1 MAAAFAELLGPFSD
15 SPTLILL
22 VISAIIFICGMVME
36 EVSVLMLL
44 TPIIVP
50 VALAAG
56 VDPVHLGLI
65 FTLNITIAMI
75 TPPMGACLFIVA
87 AVSKL
92 NIMEMFKGIWPFV
105 LTALGVLYLLIL
117 FPSLTLWLP
126 RLLS

>member
-1 MAAAFAELLGPFSD
+1 M
-15 SPTLILL
+15 LL
-22 VISAIIFICGMVME
+22 VISMIIFICGMVME

-44 TPIIVP
+44 TPIIAP

-75 TPPMGACLFIVA
+75 TPPMGSCLFIVA
-87 AVSKL
+87 TISKL
-92 NIMEMFKGIWPFV
+92 SITEMFKGIWPFIAV
-105 LTALGVLYLLIL
+105 ALSVLYILIL